1 MAQRAAQKLL
11 MKRRFNML
19 NIEGHDPVQSPGLDP
34 AKLIFRDALDDD
46 LPRCLALDASFHSD
60 YVWQM
65 TVDDGGDDIQINC
78 RRQRLPRQLISQHPV
93 DERQLWMA
101 LRKDNCFVVVE
112 DPHSGQI
119 VGYVTMRLDLS
130 GRVAYLQDLVVDL
143 LHRRRSLGARLVHV
157 ARIWASEFRLQQIIF
172 EIPTT
177 NYPAIRFAQAQ
188 GFAFCGFNDHHFANR
203 EIALFFSLSI

>member
-1 MAQRAAQKLL
+1 
-11 MKRRFNML
+11 ML
-19 NIEGHDPVQSPGLDP
+19 NSEGYAPVQNPSLDP
-34 AKLIFRDALDDD
+34 AKLIFRDAVEDD
-46 LPRCLALDASFHSD
+46 LPRCLALDASFQSD

-65 TVDDGGDDIQINC
+65 TVNDDGGEIQVNC
-78 RRQRLPRQLISQHPV
+78 RRQRLPRQLVSQHPV
-93 DERQLWMA
+93 DERKLRMA
-101 LRKDNCFVVVE
+101 LRMDNCFVVVE
-112 DPHSGQI
+112 DPGSGQI
-119 VGYVTMRLDLS
+119 AGYVTMRLDMS

-143 LHRRRSLGARLVHV
+143 LYRRRSLGARLVHV
-157 ARIWASEFRLQQIIF
+157 ARVWASEFRLQQIIF

>member
-1 MAQRAAQKLL
+1 M
-11 MKRRFNML
+11 
-19 NIEGHDPVQSPGLDP
+19 QSPSLDP
-34 AKLIFRDALDDD
+34 AKLTFRDAVEDD
-46 LPRCLALDASFHSD
+46 LPRCLALDASFQSD

-65 TVDDGGDDIQINC
+65 TVNDGGDEIQVSC
-78 RRQRLPRQLISQHPV
+78 RRQRLPRQLVAQHPV
-93 DERQLWMA
+93 DERQLLMA
-101 LRKDNCFVVVE
+101 LHMDNCFVVVE
-112 DPHSGQI
+112 DPYSRQI
-119 VGYVTMRLDLS
+119 VGYVTMRLDMS

-157 ARIWASEFRLQQIIF
+157 ARVWASEFRLQQIIF

-188 GFAFCGFNDHHFANR
+188 GFTFCGFNDHHLANR

>member
-1 MAQRAAQKLL
+1 
-11 MKRRFNML
+11 ML
-19 NIEGHDPVQSPGLDP
+19 NSEGYAPVQNPSLDP
-34 AKLIFRDALDDD
+34 AKLIFRDAVEDD
-46 LPRCLALDASFHSD
+46 LPRCLALDASFQSD

-65 TVDDGGDDIQINC
+65 TVNDDGGEIQVNC
-78 RRQRLPRQLISQHPV
+78 RRQRLPRQLVSQHPV
-93 DERQLWMA
+93 DERKLQMA
-101 LRKDNCFVVVE
+101 LRMDNCFVVVE
-112 DPHSGQI
+112 DPGSGQI
-119 VGYVTMRLDLS
+119 AGYVTMRLDMS
-130 GRVAYLQDLVVDL
+130 GRVAYLQDLVVGM

-157 ARIWASEFRLQQIIF
+157 ARVWASEFRLQQIIF

>member
-1 MAQRAAQKLL
+1 
-11 MKRRFNML
+11 ML
-19 NIEGHDPVQSPGLDP
+19 NSEGQTPVQNPSLDP
-34 AKLIFRDALDDD
+34 AKLIFRDAVEDD
-46 LPRCLALDASFHSD
+46 LPRCLALDASFQSD

-65 TVDDGGDDIQINC
+65 TVNDGGGEIQVNC
-78 RRQRLPRQLISQHPV
+78 RRQRLPRQLVSQHPV
-93 DERQLWMA
+93 DEQKLRMA
-101 LRKDNCFVVVE
+101 LRMDNCFVVVE
-112 DPHSGQI
+112 DPSSGQI
-119 VGYVTMRLDLS
+119 AGYVTMRLDMS

-157 ARIWASEFRLQQIIF
+157 ARVWASEFRLHQIIF

>member
-1 MAQRAAQKLL
+1 
-11 MKRRFNML
+11 ML
-19 NIEGHDPVQSPGLDP
+19 NSEGYAPVQNPSLDP
-34 AKLIFRDALDDD
+34 AKLIFRDAVEDD
-46 LPRCLALDASFHSD
+46 LPRCLALDASFQSD

-65 TVDDGGDDIQINC
+65 TVNDDDGEIQVNC
-78 RRQRLPRQLISQHPV
+78 RRQRLPRQLVSQHPV
-93 DERQLWMA
+93 DERKLRMA
-101 LRKDNCFVVVE
+101 LRMDNCFVVVE
-112 DPHSGQI
+112 DPGSGQI
-119 VGYVTMRLDLS
+119 AGYVTMRLDMS

-143 LHRRRSLGARLVHV
+143 LYRRRSLGARLVHV
-157 ARIWASEFRLQQIIF
+157 ARVWASEFRLQQIIF